1 MNSSTY
7 FFPSVMHVSTC
18 IEILHRINIR
28 ARGDVII
35 FFTPFNANAK
45 KLHHSVGQILF
56 CYHFLYTYRFL
67 FKLIRSPDV
76 LFMNFFVRIIIYIN
90 IFIFIENIDWIRKK
104 LFLIRMMKCSIFT

>member
-1 MNSSTY
+1 MNSSIY
-7 FFPSVMHVSTC
+7 FSPSVMHVSTC

-35 FFTPFNANAK
+35 FFYTLYRKCKKVAPFRRTN
-45 KLHHSVGQILF
+45 SILLSLS
-56 CYHFLYTYRFL
+56 LYLPIF

-90 IFIFIENIDWIRKK
+90 TFIFIENIDWIRKK
-104 LFLIRMMKCSIFT
+104 LFLIRMMKCSIFA